1 MSRQIYAG
9 LIETMQPQTLSRITV
24 AVGFCSV
31 YQTQVIDDIG
41 VFDAETFGRGYG
53 EENDFC
59 NRAEQAGYHHVM
71 CDDTF
76 VYHKGT
82 ALV

>member
-1 MSRQIYAG
+1 MFIKRAVLDEVG
-9 LIETMQPQTLSRITV
+9 L
-24 AVGFCSV
+24 
-31 YQTQVIDDIG
+31 
-41 VFDAETFGRGYG
+41 FDAKTFGRGYG

-59 NRAEQAGYHHVM
+59 NRAEQLGYIHVM

-82 ALV
+82 GSFQSKERQQLIDRKSVV